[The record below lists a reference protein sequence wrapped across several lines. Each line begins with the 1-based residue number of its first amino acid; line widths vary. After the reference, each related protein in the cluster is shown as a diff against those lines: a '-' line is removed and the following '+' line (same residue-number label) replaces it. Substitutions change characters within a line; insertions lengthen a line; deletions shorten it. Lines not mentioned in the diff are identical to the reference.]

1 MPINKRKKLV
11 ILSIFTLLIIFI
23 ISCVLYM
30 LNEKKDISKQLAK
43 TKIILV
49 TKLPF
54 DKSLKEKRISNS
66 DEIKEIIKIVLN
78 GTVMPEGYVVPYR
91 NIPHY
96 KLKMLNKNNRKIV
109 EINFYDYGKESSW
122 ILFDNNDTNYI
133 IDGELLKKLI
143 DY

>member
-1 MPINKRKKLV
+1 MKKI
-11 ILSIFTLLIIFI
+11 ILSYLFVLLIIFI
-23 ISCVLYM
+23 ISYVLYM
-30 LNEKKDISKQLAK
+30 QNEKNNISKQLAK
-43 TKIILV
+43 TKTIIV
-49 TKLPF
+49 TKVSL
-54 DKSLKEKRISNS
+54 DNSLKEKKISENN
-66 DEIKEIIKIVLN
+66 EIKEIIKIVLN

-122 ILFDNNDTNYI
+122 ISFDNNDTNYI
-133 IDGELLKKLI
+133 IDGESLKKLI